1 MLIVGR
7 FLSGLI
13 CGLFSGLI
21 LDIIIL
27 LINKNNVQFKKG
39 LVPLYLNEI
48 SPLNLRSFT
57 GTLSAMFIVMIS
69 HQMKKFW
76 SIINLR
82 FFQDSGILAVN
93 ICGLVLGTDS
103 LWPLLFVLTIVISSI
118 NLGLFFAVER

>member
-82 FFQDSGILAVN
+82 FF
-93 ICGLVLGTDS
+93 
-103 LWPLLFVLTIVISSI
+103 
-118 NLGLFFAVER
+118 

>member
-57 GTLSAMFIVMIS
+57 GTLHAMFIVMIS

-82 FFQDSGILAVN
+82 FFQDSGMLAVN

-103 LWPLLFVLTIVISSI
+103 LWPLLFVLTIFISSI